1 MHPLYT
7 FIFPAYKYGMKF
19 LTHTISA
26 AFISLTRTLAKVLLN
41 IIDVIND
48 EHRKLTLKKS

>member
-7 FIFPAYKYGMKF
+7 FIFPVYKHGMKF
-19 LTHTISA
+19 LAHTISA
-26 AFISLTRTLAKVLLN
+26 TFISLTRTLAKVLLN

-48 EHRKLTLKKS
+48 EHRKLTPKKN